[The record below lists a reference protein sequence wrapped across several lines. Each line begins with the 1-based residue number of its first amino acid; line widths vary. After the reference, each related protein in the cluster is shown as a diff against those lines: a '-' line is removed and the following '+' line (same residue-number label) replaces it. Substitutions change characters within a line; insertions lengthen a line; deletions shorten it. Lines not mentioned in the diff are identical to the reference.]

1 MTRNGLFSSLVGIF
15 LVVHIHIIPMDDKI
29 LLVSSASNVR
39 HRIAL
44 GLLGA
49 IIHVNRCTP
58 GSSAYSFGLSATSQ
72 QYFSLR
78 TNQSPAIS
86 QQYFSLT
93 TNQHQPSATSQTNRL
108 HVLES
113 SSGARTNYMLIVTAM
128 LNRSSA
134 RFCMI
139 HIKDLQIQIWMH
151 NLDGGAK
158 WMLVETICFTGCTF
172 SVNDT

>member
-1 MTRNGLFSSLVGIF
+1 
-15 LVVHIHIIPMDDKI
+15 
-29 LLVSSASNVR
+29 
-39 HRIAL
+39 
-44 GLLGA
+44 
-49 IIHVNRCTP
+49 
-58 GSSAYSFGLSATSQ
+58 
-72 QYFSLR
+72 
-78 TNQSPAIS
+78 
-86 QQYFSLT
+86 
-93 TNQHQPSATSQTNRL
+93 
-108 HVLES
+108 VLES